1 MERGRLAPVVLFYSL
16 KVTTGARRPA
26 PFNVNRYIREISLN
40 YIHFFVPLP
49 RKAPHAVGLHPGAA
63 ADSVKIATAVPGRG
77 NGEILKTTI
86 L

>member
-1 MERGRLAPVVLFYSL
+1 MHFKLYSL
-16 KVTTGARRPA
+16 FCTFA
-26 PFNVNRYIREISLN
+26 
-40 YIHFFVPLP
+40 

-63 ADSVKIATAVPGRG
+63 ADSVKIAAAVPGRG